1 MTARDIVFDLDGT
14 LIDSAPS
21 ILASM
26 QAAFEQAGIAPR
38 GPLTPALIGPPLTQ
52 TLRSLL
58 PEASEAALPGLIE
71 GFKRHYDGSGYQA
84 SRVYPGV
91 PDMLQALSQMPVR
104 LYIATNKRIA
114 PARRIVEHLGW
125 DRFFADVYAL
135 DFYTPALAHKTA
147 MLQRLRQTLA
157 GTGPAPLYVGDRAE
171 DAEAAHASG
180 MPFLWASWGYGGHDV
195 PTPTAC
201 VLHTPQQLVPALPGI
216 SPPAAESF
224 QEDDQ

>member
-38 GPLTPALIGPPLTQ
+38 GPLTPALIGPPLAQ

-71 GFKRHYDGSGYQA
+71 GFKRHYDESGYQA

-91 PDMLQALSQMPVR
+91 PDMLQALGQMPVR
-104 LYIATNKRIA
+104 LHIATNKRIA

-125 DRFFADVYAL
+125 DGFFAGVYAL

-147 MLQRLRQTLA
+147 MLQRLRASLA
-157 GTGPAPLYVGDRAE
+157 DPAPIYVGDRAE
-171 DAEAAHASG
+171 DAEAAQASG
-180 MPFLWASWGYGGHDV
+180 MPFLWAPWGYGGDSV
-195 PTPTAC
+195 A
-201 VLHTPQQLVPALPGI
+201 VPADRVLR
-216 SPPAAESF
+216 SPQHLAQWRLEAL
-224 QEDDQ
+224 Q

>member
-1 MTARDIVFDLDGT
+1 MKMRDIVFDLDGT

-26 QAAFEQAGIAPR
+26 QAAFEQAGIAPS
-38 GPLTPALIGPPLTQ
+38 GPLTPALIGPPLAQ

-58 PEASEAALPGLIE
+58 PKAAEAALPVLIE
-71 GFKRHYDGSGYQA
+71 GFKRHYDESGYQA

-91 PDMLQALSQMPVR
+91 PDMLHALGQMPVR
-104 LYIATNKRIA
+104 LHIATNKRIA

-125 DRFFADVYAL
+125 GRFFAGVYAL

-147 MLQRLRQTLA
+147 MLQRLRQSLA
-157 GTGPAPLYVGDRAE
+157 GPGPAPLYVGDRAE

-195 PTPTAC
+195 PVPTAC
-201 VLHTPQQLVPALPGI
+201 VLHTPLQLVPALPDI
-216 SPPAAESF
+216 LAPAAQPF
-224 QEDDQ
+224 QEDAP